1 MSDNFRV
8 LGIGGAG
15 VNVVRELGY
24 RNSAYID
31 SSSFETLQ
39 GVEEFIK
46 GQGRNEK
53 VVIVSS
59 PAGGFSSM
67 VLRTVCNAL
76 NSNGNRVYLIG
87 ILPFHSESPER
98 KKRGEVVLR
107 ELGNSVET
115 TEIVDNENFA
125 SSMREYGW
133 TFAMSKINEY
143 VGGLVRDLVIQGD
156 ERETIKAKEVPI
168 ERGQGMF
175 VPNQSVSMN

>member
-15 VNVVRELGY
+15 ANVVKELGY

-31 SSSFETLQ
+31 SSSFDTLE
-39 GVEEFIK
+39 GVENFVK
-46 GQGRNEK
+46 GQGKNEK

-59 PAGGFSSM
+59 PAGCFSSA

-107 ELGNSVET
+107 DLRNSVET
-115 TEIVDNENFA
+115 TQIVDNENFA

-133 TFAMSKINEY
+133 TQVMSKINEH
-143 VGGLVRDLVIQGD
+143 VGSLVRNLVTQGE
-156 ERETIKAKEVPI
+156 ERVSVASKELATD
-168 ERGQGMF
+168 RGQVSF
-175 VPNQSVSMN
+175 ASNSSASMN